1 MVAGSGAFR
10 RRGLVFTACFL
21 LALVWFGLLPENP
34 ERARAQGREAVDL
47 ALVLS
52 IDCSYSVDTREFRL
66 QTDGTARALRRPEIL
81 AAITAGPLK
90 KIAISVVQWS
100 DDKNQRITVP
110 WTVISTGVDLER
122 FAAKVEAQPRYLAE
136 GGTSITGLMRYAAGV
151 LATAPVVA
159 ERQVLDISSDGRNN
173 KGGRPHV
180 VRDQLVHF
188 GITINGLTILNEFP
202 TLNHYFEKFI
212 TGGYGSFVMV
222 ANDYEAY
229 YKAIYRKLLRE
240 IIGPRLT

>member
-1 MVAGSGAFR
+1 MRKGGRLPAGR
-10 RRGLVFTACFL
+10 RLPALFACLFAAIFL
-21 LALVWFGLLPENP
+21 WSSASRSPDAV
-34 ERARAQGREAVDL
+34 AQGKDPVDL
-47 ALVLS
+47 ALLLS

-66 QTDGTARALRRPEIL
+66 QTDGTAYALRRPEIFQ
-81 AAITAGPLK
+81 AIKAGPLK
-90 KIAISVVQWS
+90 RIAIAVVQWS
-100 DDKNQRITVP
+100 DDKNQRVTVP
-110 WTVISTGVDLER
+110 WTVIETEADLEK
-122 FAAKVEAQPRYLAE
+122 FARLVENQPRYLAD

-159 ERQVLDISSDGRNN
+159 ERLVLDISSDGRNN

-202 TLNHYFEKFI
+202 TLNRYFERYI
-212 TGGYGSFVMV
+212 IGGFGSFVMV
-222 ANDYEAY
+222 ANDYDDFRR
-229 YKAIYRKLLRE
+229 AIYRKLLKE

>member
-1 MVAGSGAFR
+1 M
-10 RRGLVFTACFL
+10 
-21 LALVWFGLLPENP
+21 E
-34 ERARAQGREAVDL
+34 Q
-47 ALVLS
+47 
-52 IDCSYSVDTREFRL
+52 
-66 QTDGTARALRRPEIL
+66 
-81 AAITAGPLK
+81 
-90 KIAISVVQWS
+90 
-100 DDKNQRITVP
+100 
-110 WTVISTGVDLER
+110 
-122 FAAKVEAQPRYLAE
+122 QPRYLAE

-151 LATAPVVA
+151 LAIAPVVA

-212 TGGYGSFVMV
+212 TGGYGSFVII
-222 ANDYEAY
+222 AKDYDDFR
-229 YKAIYRKLLRE
+229 KAIYRKLLRE

>member
-1 MVAGSGAFR
+1 MSRRWAVFAGLLFA
-10 RRGLVFTACFL
+10 L
-21 LALVWFGLLPENP
+21 LAVGHGAWVPTPEV
-34 ERARAQGREAVDL
+34 RAQGREPVDL
-47 ALVLS
+47 ALLLS

-66 QTDGTARALRRPEIL
+66 QTNGTAHALRKPEIL
-81 AAITAGPLK
+81 AAIKAGPLK
-90 KIAISVVQWS
+90 RIAVAVVQWS
-100 DDKNQRITVP
+100 DDKNQKITVP
-110 WTVISTGVDLER
+110 WTIVSS
-122 FAAKVEAQPRYLAE
+122 EADIEKLASLIEQQPRYLAD

-180 VRDQLVHF
+180 VRDQLNQF

-202 TLNHYFEKFI
+202 TLNHYFEKYI
-212 TGGYGSFVMV
+212 IGGFGSFVIV
-222 ANDYEAY
+222 ANDYGDFE
-229 YKAIYRKLLRE
+229 KAIYRKLLRE

>member
-1 MVAGSGAFR
+1 MKARSGAFR
-10 RRGLVFTACFL
+10 RLGLAISCLVL
-21 LALVWFGLLPENP
+21 VALWAISAPDDGANATGKMP
-34 ERARAQGREAVDL
+34 VDL

-66 QTDGTARALRRPEIL
+66 QTNGTALALRRPEIL
-81 AAITAGPLK
+81 AAIQAGPLK
-90 KIAISVVQWS
+90 RIAVSVVQWS

-110 WTVISTGVDLER
+110 WTIVSTGEEVER
-122 FAAKVEAQPRYLAE
+122 LAQLVEQQPRYLAE

-151 LATAPVVA
+151 LAIAPVVA

-212 TGGYGSFVMV
+212 TGGYGSFVII
-222 ANDYEAY
+222 AKDYDDFR
-229 YKAIYRKLLRE
+229 KAIYRKLLRE

>member
-1 MVAGSGAFR
+1 MR
-10 RRGLVFTACFL
+10 RRFSALAVLILL
-21 LALVWFGLLPENP
+21 LAAALYGASLNP
-34 ERARAQGREAVDL
+34 DAVRAQAREPVDL
-47 ALVLS
+47 ALLLS

-66 QTDGTARALRRPEIL
+66 QTNGTAHALRRPEIL
-81 AAITAGPLK
+81 AAIQAGPLK
-90 KIAISVVQWS
+90 RIAVSVVQWS

-110 WTVISTGVDLER
+110 WTIISN
-122 FAAKVEAQPRYLAE
+122 AADIEQLARQIENQPRYLAE

-180 VRDQLVHF
+180 VRDQLNQF

-202 TLNHYFEKFI
+202 TLNHYFEKYI
-212 TGGYGSFVMV
+212 IGGYGSFVIV
-222 ANDYEAY
+222 ANDYDDFQ
-229 YKAIYRKLLRE
+229 KAIYRKLLRE

>member
-1 MVAGSGAFR
+1 MARWTAVIR
-10 RRGLVFTACFL
+10 RRFLALAAALL
-21 LALVWFGLLPENP
+21 LAAAVLYQASFIPNAVK
-34 ERARAQGREAVDL
+34 AQGREPVDL

-66 QTDGTARALRRPEIL
+66 QTNGTARALRKPEIL
-81 AAITAGPLK
+81 QAIQAGPLK
-90 KIAISVVQWS
+90 RIAVSVVQWS
-100 DDKNQRITVP
+100 DDKNQKITVP
-110 WTVISTGVDLER
+110 WTIVSN
-122 FAAKVEAQPRYLAE
+122 EADIEKLARMIENQPRYLAE

-151 LATAPVVA
+151 LATAPVEA

-180 VRDQLVHF
+180 VRDQLNQY

-202 TLNHYFEKFI
+202 TLNRYFEKYI
-212 TGGYGSFVMV
+212 IGGYGSFVIV
-222 ANDYEAY
+222 AKDYEAFE
-229 YKAIYRKLLRE
+229 KAIYRKLLRE

>member
-1 MVAGSGAFR
+1 MSRRWAVFAGLLFA
-10 RRGLVFTACFL
+10 L
-21 LALVWFGLLPENP
+21 LAVGHGAWVPTPEV
-34 ERARAQGREAVDL
+34 RAQSREPVDL
-47 ALVLS
+47 ALLLS

-66 QTDGTARALRRPEIL
+66 QTNGTAHALRKPEIL
-81 AAITAGPLK
+81 AAIKAGPLK
-90 KIAISVVQWS
+90 RIAVAVVQWS
-100 DDKNQRITVP
+100 DDKNQKITVP
-110 WTVISTGVDLER
+110 WTIVSS
-122 FAAKVEAQPRYLAE
+122 EADIEKLASLIEQQPRYLAD

-180 VRDQLVHF
+180 VRDQLNQF

-202 TLNHYFEKFI
+202 TLNHYFEKYI
-212 TGGYGSFVMV
+212 IGGFGSFVIV
-222 ANDYEAY
+222 ANDYGDFE
-229 YKAIYRKLLRE
+229 KAIFRKLLRE

>member
-1 MVAGSGAFR
+1 MARWTAVIR
-10 RRGLVFTACFL
+10 RRFLALAAALL
-21 LALVWFGLLPENP
+21 LAAAALYQASFSPSAVK
-34 ERARAQGREAVDL
+34 AQGREPVDL

-66 QTDGTARALRRPEIL
+66 QTNGTARALRKPEIL
-81 AAITAGPLK
+81 QAIQAGPLK
-90 KIAISVVQWS
+90 RIAVSVVQWS
-100 DDKNQRITVP
+100 DDKNQKITVP
-110 WTVISTGVDLER
+110 WTIVSN
-122 FAAKVEAQPRYLAE
+122 EADIEKLARMIENQPRYLAE

-151 LATAPVVA
+151 LATAPVEA

-180 VRDQLVHF
+180 VRDQLNQY

-202 TLNHYFEKFI
+202 TLNRYFEKYI
-212 TGGYGSFVMV
+212 IGGYGSFVIV
-222 ANDYEAY
+222 AKDYEAFE
-229 YKAIYRKLLRE
+229 KAIYRKLLRE

>member
-1 MVAGSGAFR
+1 MARWTAVIR
-10 RRGLVFTACFL
+10 RRFLALAAALL
-21 LALVWFGLLPENP
+21 LAAAALYQASFSPSAVK
-34 ERARAQGREAVDL
+34 AQGREPVDL

-66 QTDGTARALRRPEIL
+66 QTKGTARALRKPEIL
-81 AAITAGPLK
+81 QAIQAGPLK
-90 KIAISVVQWS
+90 RIAVSVVQWS
-100 DDKNQRITVP
+100 DDKNQKITVP
-110 WTVISTGVDLER
+110 WTIVSN
-122 FAAKVEAQPRYLAE
+122 EADIEKLARMIENQPRYLAE

-151 LATAPVVA
+151 LATAPVEA

-180 VRDQLVHF
+180 VRDQLNQY

-202 TLNHYFEKFI
+202 TLNRYFEKYI
-212 TGGYGSFVMV
+212 IGGYGSFVIV
-222 ANDYEAY
+222 AKDYEAFE
-229 YKAIYRKLLRE
+229 KAIYRKLLRE

>member
-1 MVAGSGAFR
+1 MEQGTAVIGRRFSALVAVMLLVAAGLYGAFLHDP
-10 RRGLVFTACFL
+10 GVK
-21 LALVWFGLLPENP
+21 
-34 ERARAQGREAVDL
+34 AQGREPVDL
-47 ALVLS
+47 ALLLS

-66 QTDGTARALRRPEIL
+66 QTNGTAHALRKPEIL
-81 AAITAGPLK
+81 AAIQAGPLK
-90 KIAISVVQWS
+90 RIAVSVVQWS
-100 DDKNQRITVP
+100 DDKHQKITVP
-110 WTVISTGVDLER
+110 WTIISN
-122 FAAKVEAQPRYLAE
+122 AADIEKLAGQIQNQPRYLAE

-180 VRDQLVHF
+180 VRDQLNQF

-202 TLNHYFEKFI
+202 TLNHYFEKYI
-212 TGGYGSFVMV
+212 IGGYGSFVIV
-222 ANDYEAY
+222 ANDYEDFE
-229 YKAIYRKLLRE
+229 KAIYRKLLRE